1 MNNSADILIP
11 TYNRKKFEELIN
23 HNIDIQTYPFI
34 QNIIIAD
41 DGDDDKLI
49 IDTKKYNVLYYTV
62 PRMTIGS
69 KRNFLLDKS
78 TSRYS
83 IFMDTDDF
91 YNPDYISTSIY
102 NLINSGKA
110 ISGSADMNM
119 LSTNS
124 YYRLNCIFI
133 NMLNEA
139 TLVIDTES
147 VKFRFEEVMTSEG
160 AKSLEKYIK
169 YIHETNIDDIMVCIQ
184 HDSNTVS
191 KQHVVDDRYKITD
204 RPGYDEHLKILSNI
218 I

>member
-1 MNNSADILIP
+1 
-11 TYNRKKFEELIN
+11 
-23 HNIDIQTYPFI
+23 
-34 QNIIIAD
+34 
-41 DGDDDKLI
+41 
-49 IDTKKYNVLYYTV
+49 
-62 PRMTIGS
+62 MTIGS

-83 IFMDTDDF
+83 VFMDTDDF

-110 ISGSADMNM
+110 IAGSADMNM
-119 LSTNS
+119 LSNNS

-139 TLVIDTES
+139 TIVIDTDRI
-147 VKFRFEEVMTSEG
+147 KFRFDEVQTSEG
-160 AKSLEKYIK
+160 SKSLEKYIK
-169 YIHETNIDDIMVCIQ
+169 YIYETNIDDIMVCVQ

-191 KQHVVDDRYKITD
+191 KLHVVDDRYKITA
-204 RPGYDEHLKILSNI
+204 RSGYAEHLKILSNI